1 MLLRGPLYGSGRSV
15 SRSADISRETSET
28 AVSVRVDVD
37 GTGQAHVSTGVGFLD
52 HMLTLFA
59 RHSRFDLSVE
69 ARGDIHVDDHHT
81 TEDIG
86 IALGLALHEALG
98 DKRGVARYGH
108 AYVPMDESLLRV
120 ALDLS
125 GRPFCVY
132 EVPIAGT
139 KVGSFDT
146 ELVEHFCRS
155 LAFNGLFTLHVD
167 LIRGSNSHHI
177 LEAVFKALALSLH
190 AATRIV
196 REDLPSTKGT
206 L

>member
-1 MLLRGPLYGSGRSV
+1 MTG
-15 SRSADISRETSET
+15 ETRRAANVHRCTAET
-28 AVSVRVDVD
+28 DVRVHLDLD
-37 GTGQAHVSTGVGFLD
+37 GGPCAVATGIGFLD

-59 RHSRFDLSVE
+59 RHGRMGLEVE
-69 ARGDIHVDDHHT
+69 ARGDLHVDGHHT

-86 IALGLALHEALG
+86 IVLGEALREALG
-98 DKRGVARYGH
+98 DKRGIARYGH
-108 AYVPMDESLLRV
+108 ACIPMDETLVRV

-132 EVPIAGT
+132 DAPVPAETVGT
-139 KVGSFDT
+139 LDS

-155 LAFNGLFTLHVD
+155 FASHSLTTLHVD

-177 LEAVFKALALSLH
+177 VEGVFKALAVALH
-190 AATRIV
+190 GATRIV
-196 REDLPSTKGT
+196 RDDLPSTKES